1 MAIAIAMIA
10 MSATSPCRMIDLI
23 VVLVYI
29 DTIGEYWQNAAIKY
43 PFAEYGS
50 MQDQCDL
57 GMIDDT
63 GDKSI

>member
-1 MAIAIAMIA
+1 
-10 MSATSPCRMIDLI
+10 MIDLI